1 MKQKSNFD
9 QLLKQSDLYKDI
21 ELLNESMMQP
31 AIQDVRGF
39 KPVAVDEYE
48 LLKISKPLKKYINVT
63 ENDQEGKS
71 NWPLK
76 QSVNPPFYPHSNLFS
91 VEECQ
96 SIIDMLKSGDLT
108 TPLNYSSTGLD
119 PGSHI
124 ETAKIRISPI
134 SWIRS
139 DKPENTWIFEKIVKC
154 IEEVNNKYFN
164 YDLKEIQSLQF
175 TVYDSEEKGF
185 YDKHIDIEQA
195 LINGVMRKLSLSV
208 QLSEPEDYEGG
219 SLLLHVGVDPIEAP
233 KNRGTAIFFPS
244 YSLHEVTPVTK
255 GIRYSLVAW
264 ITGPK
269 FK

>member
-1 MKQKSNFD
+1 MKQKSDFD
-9 QLLKQSDLYKDI
+9 QLLKQSDLYKDR
-21 ELLNESMMQP
+21 ELNESMIQP
-31 AIQDVRGF
+31 VIQDVRGF
-39 KPVAVDEYE
+39 KPVAADEYE

-63 ENDQEGKS
+63 ENDQEVKS

-108 TPLNYSSTGLD
+108 LNYSSTGL
-119 PGSHI
+119 GSSEHI
-124 ETAKIRISPI
+124 TTAKIRISPV

-154 IEEVNNKYFN
+154 IEEVNNEYFN

-185 YDKHIDIEQA
+185 YDKHIDIEPV

-208 QLSEPEDYEGG
+208 QLSNSEDYEGG
-219 SLLLHVGVDPIEAP
+219 SLLLHVGGNPIEAP

>member
-1 MKQKSNFD
+1 MKQKSDFD
-9 QLLKQSDLYKDI
+9 QLLKQSDLYKDR
-21 ELLNESMMQP
+21 EFNESMIQP
-31 AIQDVRGF
+31 VIQDVRGF
-39 KPVAVDEYE
+39 KPVAADEYE
-48 LLKISKPLKKYINVT
+48 LLNIPKPLKKYINVT
-63 ENDQEGKS
+63 ENDQERKS

-76 QSVNPPFYPHSNLFS
+76 RFVNPSFYAHPNLFS
-91 VEECQ
+91 PEECET
-96 SIIDMLKSGDLT
+96 IINLPKSGDST
-108 TPLNYSSTGLD
+108 TPLNYSSTGF
-119 PGSHI
+119 GSNEHI
-124 ETAKIRISPI
+124 TTAKIRISPV

-139 DKPENTWIFEKIVKC
+139 DKPENTWIFEKIVQC
-154 IEEVNNKYFN
+154 IEETNNKYFN

-185 YDKHIDIEQA
+185 YDKHIDTEPT
-195 LINGVMRKLSLSV
+195 LIDGVIRKLSISI

-219 SLLLHVGVDPIEAP
+219 KVLLHVGGDPIEVP

-244 YSLHEVTPVTK
+244 YTLHEVTPVTK

>member
-1 MKQKSNFD
+1 MEQKNLMDELF
-9 QLLKQSDLYKDI
+9 KQSDLNKI
-21 ELLNESMMQP
+21 KELNKP
-31 AIQDVRGF
+31 VIQDVRGF
-39 KPVAVDEYE
+39 KPVAPDEYT
-48 LLKISKPLKKYINVT
+48 LLNIPKPLEKYINVT
-63 ENDQEGKS
+63 ENNQERKS

-76 QSVNPPFYPHSNLFS
+76 QFVNPPFYAHPNLFS
-91 VEECQ
+91 PEECET
-96 SIIDMLKSGDLT
+96 IINLPKSGDST
-108 TPLNYSSTGLD
+108 TPLNYSSTGFSGLTE
-119 PGSHI
+119 HI
-124 ETAKIRISPI
+124 TTAKIRISPV

-139 DKPENTWIFEKIVKC
+139 DKEENTWIFEKIVQC
-154 IEEVNNKYFN
+154 IEETNNKYFN

-185 YDKHIDIEQA
+185 YDKHIDTEPT
-195 LINGVMRKLSLSV
+195 LIDGVIRKLSISI

-219 SLLLHVGVDPIEAP
+219 KVLLHVGGDPIEVP

-244 YSLHEVTPVTK
+244 YTLHEVTPVTK